1 MLARIAKEQKAQ
13 REFAAKKFAVEQKQL
28 LEENW
33 MRHEIEE
40 ENKKHGI
47 ALEKEISKNRGQ
59 GNRVRAF
66 LHRKKLFDER
76 DEAETEMLAHLQR
89 QEREYRR
96 KISQAAAQR
105 TRYVFYL

>member
-1 MLARIAKEQKAQ
+1 MLARIAKEQQAQ

-33 MRHEIEE
+33 MRREIKG

-76 DEAETEMLAHLQR
+76 NEAETEMLAHLQR
-89 QEREYRR
+89 QEREYMR
-96 KISQAAAQR
+96 KIYQAAAQR
-105 TRYVFYL
+105 TQYVFYF